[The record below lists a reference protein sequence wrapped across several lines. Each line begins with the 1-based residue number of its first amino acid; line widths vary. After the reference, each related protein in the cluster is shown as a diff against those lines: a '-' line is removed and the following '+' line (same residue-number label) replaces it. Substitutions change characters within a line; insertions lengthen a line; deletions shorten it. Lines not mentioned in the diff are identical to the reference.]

1 MKVLIEEIFNV
12 KVICINSYILPAK
25 KSRLGKFEGFKNS
38 YKRFFVTL
46 V

>member
-1 MKVLIEEIFNV
+1 MKSLIEEIFNV
-12 KVICINSYILPAK
+12 KVISINSYILPSK
-25 KSRLGKFEGFKNS
+25 KSRLGKFEGFKNF